1 MTGVE
6 PLSEQRVAAL
16 ELDQPAAAEQIAGD
30 SLLWY
35 ARAVYRCRWF
45 CLLLLLS
52 GAGNGLWLG
61 LQQPL
66 LRTIAVLRVAN
77 PLVGYHHRSY
87 WEPQGRIAQSQVR
100 MAAESFL
107 SRGTFNLK
115 AESDPWM
122 MRLEVQHQQ
131 AGSGQ
136 QSVQDVLG
144 KLSDIGTRAAP
155 AAAAGTPPG
164 TVQTAAI
171 AELLDQL
178 QQVLGLLRAQRGLSP
193 LDLSQTAA
201 AVAGQQIGRAH
212 V

>member
-66 LRTIAVLRVAN
+66 FRTI
-77 PLVGYHHRSY
+77 
-87 WEPQGRIAQSQVR
+87 E
-100 MAAESFL
+100 
-107 SRGTFNLK
+107 
-115 AESDPWM
+115 
-122 MRLEVQHQQ
+122 
-131 AGSGQ
+131 
-136 QSVQDVLG
+136 
-144 KLSDIGTRAAP
+144 
-155 AAAAGTPPG
+155 
-164 TVQTAAI
+164 
-171 AELLDQL
+171 
-178 QQVLGLLRAQRGLSP
+178 
-193 LDLSQTAA
+193 
-201 AVAGQQIGRAH
+201 IGRAH